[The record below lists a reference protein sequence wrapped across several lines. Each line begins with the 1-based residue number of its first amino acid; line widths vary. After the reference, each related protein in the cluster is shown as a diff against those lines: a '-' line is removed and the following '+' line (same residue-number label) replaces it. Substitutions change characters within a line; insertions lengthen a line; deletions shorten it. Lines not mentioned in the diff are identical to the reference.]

1 MSGALGNILYVSHT
15 ADLRGSAMSLRELM
29 VNIDHNRWHPYA
41 LLSKHGPLEDVLSQ
55 TGIPF
60 KVLTE
65 RGPLNLSRITA
76 ARDYMRRHSIDLVHL
91 NSAVPFCRDIGIAA
105 RLAGI
110 PIFWHIREDP
120 HSKRVRRLSP
130 WVRWLARKII
140 VVSSDLEAAFRT
152 SGKVVKVYNG
162 INLERFSPHGD
173 QGDWRAKLGID
184 TTDFVFIAVGTIEER
199 KGQHLIVD
207 ALGRLHDAGVACH
220 VIFVGSPLTETD
232 QQRIDTAL
240 ARHPASA
247 ERCHFVGRQSEVA
260 LLLRSADCLLLP
272 SSWEGF
278 PRTVAEAM
286 ACGLPVIA
294 TRVGELP
301 TMVRHGIDGLLIP
314 AGDVCTLTTAM
325 QELIGRADRQA
336 MGQHA
341 RQQASHWSTSAHVDN
356 ITSLYAGVLTPD
368 GNYPPHAPETPDK
381 KVLPR

>member
-1 MSGALGNILYVSHT
+1 MSGAPCNILYVSHT

-29 VNIDHNRWHPYA
+29 VNIDRKRWQPHA
-41 LLSKHGPLEDVLSQ
+41 LLSKHGPLEEVLSQ

-60 KVLTE
+60 QVLTK
-65 RGPLNLSRITA
+65 RGLFKFGRIMA
-76 ARDYMRRHSIDLVHL
+76 ARDYLRQRSIDLVHL

-105 RLAGI
+105 RLTGI
-110 PIFWHIREDP
+110 PVFWHIREDP
-120 HSKRVRRLSP
+120 QSKRVRRLSP
-130 WVRWLARKII
+130 WIRWLARKII

-162 INLERFSPHGD
+162 INLERFSPHGG
-173 QGDWRAKLGID
+173 QEDWRAKLGIN

-207 ALGRLHDAGVACH
+207 AMGQLHDAGIACH
-220 VIFVGSPLTETD
+220 AIFVGSPLAETD
-232 QQRIDTAL
+232 QQRIDAAL
-240 ARHPASA
+240 ARHPDSA

-260 LLLRSADCLLLP
+260 PLLRSADCLLLP

-301 TMVRHGIDGLLIP
+301 AMVRHGVDGLLIP
-314 AGDVCTLTTAM
+314 AGDVSALAAAMLELT
-325 QELIGRADRQA
+325 GRADRQA
-336 MGQHA
+336 MGQRA
-341 RQQASHWSTSAHVDN
+341 RQQASHWSTAAHVDS
-356 ITSLYAGVLTPD
+356 ITSLYEAVLTQD
-368 GNYPPHAPETPDK
+368 E
-381 KVLPR
+381 KVKPK